1 MFKKKSV
8 IEVVPESEYTDFSE
22 RVEGSVNVKD
32 VALVGGTVVSASVAT
47 YVWTMPEPISNAP
60 LVAETIQP
68 MTEPV
73 NVLADMPPNLI
84 PDNLPPL
91 TSDLLPVTGDV
102 IQTGVIGEA
111 SLNMLANVL
120 DPLIQLLV
128 AISLPVASVIMVGGC
143 FFFMIGRSERAWDTI
158 FNAGLG
164 YVLVQMSPLFLN
176 ILREVGK
183 AV

>member
-22 RVEGSVNVKD
+22 RVKD
-32 VALVGGTVVSASVAT
+32 VALVGGTVVAASAAT
-47 YVWTMPEPISNAP
+47 YVWTMPEPISTEPA
-60 LVAETIQP
+60 VADAAQTLSD
-68 MTEPV
+68 PV
-73 NVLADMPPNLI
+73 NVFANIPPNLI

-91 TSDLLPVTGDV
+91 SSDMIPVTSDA
-102 IQTGVIGEA
+102 IQTGVIGDA

-120 DPLIQLLV
+120 DPLVQILV
-128 AISLPVASVIMVGGC
+128 AISFPIASVIMVGGC
-143 FFFMIGRSERAWDTI
+143 FFFMIGRSEKAWEVI

>member
-1 MFKKKSV
+1 MFKKRAI
-8 IEVVPESEYTDFSE
+8 IETVPESEYTDFSD
-22 RVEGSVNVKD
+22 RLKDTVNVKD
-32 VALVGGTVVSASVAT
+32 VALIGGTVVATGAAT
-47 YVWTMPEPISNAP
+47 YVWTMPEPIATEP
-60 LVAETIQP
+60 IQAI
-68 MTEPV
+68 TEPV

-128 AISLPVASVIMVGGC
+128 AISFPIASVIMVGGC
-143 FFFMIGRSERAWDTI
+143 FFFMIGRSERAWDVI

>member
-1 MFKKKSV
+1 MFKKKSA
-8 IEVVPESEYTDFSE
+8 IEVVPESEYTDYGE
-22 RVEGSVNVKD
+22 RLKD
-32 VALVGGTVVSASVAT
+32 MALVGGTVVAAGVAT
-47 YVWTMPEPISNAP
+47 YVWTMPEPISSEP
-60 LVAETIQP
+60 VIAETVQT
-68 MTEPV
+68 MSDPV
-73 NVLADMPPNLI
+73 NVFSNMPPNLI

-128 AISLPVASVIMVGGC
+128 AISFPIASVIMVGGC
-143 FFFMIGRSERAWDTI
+143 FFFMIGRSERAWDVI